1 MGSSPLL
8 TNKKGKH
15 RFGILFE
22 RCFEVTLHRL
32 HGQIPLGHG
41 SNQRTDLRF
50 QANTLGWIKALHGND
65 AADLHLIFRDCS
77 GFVHAQHIHSGKGF
91 DTLHIVNQYLLGC
104 QADHA
109 DHQRNAC
116 QQIQSLWDHSNHGSY
131 HGKNAALE
139 GCAGEHIL
147 LHKQEN
153 TYGDN

>member
-1 MGSSPLL
+1 M
-8 TNKKGKH
+8 
-15 RFGILFE
+15 
-22 RCFEVTLHRL
+22 
-32 HGQIPLGHG
+32 
-41 SNQRTDLRF
+41 
-50 QANTLGWIKALHGND
+50 
-65 AADLHLIFRDCS
+65 
-77 GFVHAQHIHSGKGF
+77 
-91 DTLHIVNQYLLGC
+91 NQYLLGC

-153 TYGDN
+153 TNRDNQNTHNAHHSVQHSEHLGVLLLILRLGFQR